1 MGLFSWLRKKKEV
14 SAEKRED
21 LKTLGILV
29 GSSDELQTRIQR
41 RREFYEKIAILRKE
55 VIFHNRKPLPPE
67 KHMAVLLRTIDQIDY
82 LLKECAVPW
91 GRAGSVEWYRRAMAG
106 WEGLLAD
113 LKSYALMTYHIMK
126 KKKETT
132 EKWGLLRDVRIVLTK
147 YLVRYAQF
155 IEAASYMAEDVT
167 PKYNVVVVTPP
178 TVERPP
184 TTIQMPRPL
193 ERDLTSSYA
202 EYSTEEEE

>member
-1 MGLFSWLRKKKEV
+1 MGLFNWLRKEKREKET
-14 SAEKRED
+14 STEKRED
-21 LKTLGILV
+21 LKNLGILV
-29 GSSDELQTRIQR
+29 GSSDELQTRIDR
-41 RREFYEKIAILRKE
+41 RRKFYEKIAILRRE
-55 VIFHNRKPLPPE
+55 TIFYNGKPLPPE
-67 KHMAVLLRTIDQIDY
+67 RHMAVLLKTIDQIDY

-91 GRAGSVEWYRRAMAG
+91 GRAGSIDWYRQAMSG

-113 LKSYALMTYHIMK
+113 LKSYVLMAYHIMK
-126 KKKETT
+126 TKSEPT

-178 TVERPP
+178 TVERPA
-184 TTIQMPRPL
+184 TTIQQPRPL
-193 ERDLTSSYA
+193 ERDLTSD
-202 EYSTEEEE
+202 